1 MGWTAFA
8 NFCIKAGIPDKKGCP
23 LATIDRVFIV
33 VDQPS
38 EEVVPGKLAKNMMR
52 FEFLEG
58 LVRIANCKYKETG
71 VAATVT
77 ESFSLLIDE
86 CIAENF
92 EFQPWQEFRAEDLW
106 TLRV

>member
-1 MGWTAFA
+1 M
-8 NFCIKAGIPDKKGCP
+8 
-23 LATIDRVFIV
+23 
-33 VDQPS
+33 DQPS

-77 ESFSLLIDE
+77 ESF
-86 CIAENF
+86 
-92 EFQPWQEFRAEDLW
+92 
-106 TLRV
+106 

>member
-1 MGWTAFA
+1 M
-8 NFCIKAGIPDKKGCP
+8 
-23 LATIDRVFIV
+23 
-33 VDQPS
+33 DQPS

-92 EFQPWQEFRAEDLW
+92 EF
-106 TLRV
+106 